1 MADSVSASP
10 AFAHQ
15 GPSEA
20 YMQANKGPGVIAVIT
35 TIVAISTVFV
45 FARLFVRTRILGKV
59 EVDDCLILLGLAC
72 AWICVGM
79 TIASVYHGF
88 GRHFDVLPLDG
99 KQQMIKWAFF
109 SFTPS
114 ILAFTIPKFAVVT
127 LLTRLLNPARWHRV
141 FLWVLVSTCQ
151 VAILG
156 CAIILFAQC
165 TPSRAQWDFSITNVK
180 CWSPWLLVRY
190 SMVAGCFSA
199 LTDLY
204 LAVYP
209 TIVLFK
215 LQINNKKKIALCSAL
230 SIGSVSAIVSLY
242 KSTRLPSLAGAD
254 FSWDTTDLVIW
265 SLIEG
270 STIII
275 ASCIPLLQPLL
286 DVLMGR
292 RTLCST
298 PRSGSYNNSSGGG
311 HEVYYGGRRHTHL
324 STTRDS
330 YHKQLWSKSR
340 SPKSTVD
347 DVELQAGG
355 GATMSMSKNIKSPK
369 NAAELQDDD
378 DLLVVT
384 TPATAAESE
393 TYFAVEVGVGGD
405 MGDGLRYSHDA
416 KAESQE
422 SILILMGHCGQ
433 DMEDQNGHEH
443 DMDGE
448 GNGQL
453 QPQKRTRNH
462 GMVDDRTRSS
472 VATTMSGVVISQ
484 GQGLETGPAGGGGR
498 GAISR
503 TPTPMGMILRTQEV
517 TMTVEQTT
525 QGGGGGGGFDAG
537 HGTGGGGDMP
547 AYPAGTAS
555 LRW

>member
-1 MADSVSASP
+1 MADSVPASP

-20 YMQANKGPGVIAVIT
+20 YLQANKGPGVIAVIT
-35 TIVAISTVFV
+35 TIVTISTVFV

-79 TIASVYHGF
+79 TVASVYHGF
-88 GRHFDVLPLDG
+88 GRHFDILPLDG

-156 CAIILFAQC
+156 CAVILFAQC

-230 SIGSVSAIVSLY
+230 SIGSVSAIVSIY
-242 KSTRLPSLAGAD
+242 KSTRLPSLAGSD

-298 PRSGSYNNSSGGG
+298 PRSGGYNKSSGGG
-311 HEVYYGGRRHTHL
+311 HGVYYGGGGGGRHHTHL

-347 DVELQAGG
+347 DVELQAAGG
-355 GATMSMSKNIKSPK
+355 GGSGASMSMSKNLKSPK
-369 NAAELQDDD
+369 NAAELQDDDD

-422 SILILMGHCGQ
+422 SILILMGHHGH
-433 DMEDQNGHEH
+433 DMEDHNGQDE
-443 DMDGE
+443 E
-448 GNGQL
+448 GNGHL
-453 QPQKRTRNH
+453 QPQKRTGNH
-462 GMVDDRTRSS
+462 GMVDGRTRSS
-472 VATTMSGVVISQ
+472 GLVVVVVVVVVEGHGI
-484 GQGLETGPAGGGGR
+484 P
-498 GAISR
+498 SR
-503 TPTPMGMILRTQEV
+503 TPTSMGMIMRTQEV
-517 TMTVEQTT
+517 TMAVEQTT
-525 QGGGGGGGFDAG
+525 QGGGGGGGGFDAG
-537 HGTGGGGDMP
+537 HGTGGDEMP
-547 AYPAGTAS
+547 AYPARTAS